1 MLQTLVLI
9 LILISKSIVISL
21 VEVLIIAIKSDIYYI
36 HIIHIIF
43 EDYTKALI
51 LSQFIQNTWKKKQLV
66 TDHL

>member
-51 LSQFIQNTWKKKQLV
+51 LSQFIQNT
-66 TDHL
+66 